1 MLGEESYVTVE
12 EMPLKVTV
20 CWRLSFRHPAGESVG
35 MRSFMENVLLG
46 FPGGLSEER
55 IESIL

>member
-1 MLGEESYVTVE
+1 MTVPVTEFLPSYWGE
-12 EMPLKVTV
+12 
-20 CWRLSFRHPAGESVG
+20 CVG
-35 MRSFMENVLLG
+35 MGSFMENVLLG